1 MEKKLTLSNIT
12 KSFTDVIK
20 GKVFAEVVTNIL
32 LAVFPKFADMVA
44 DKVAERLSV
53 DNAVNEQTATPKKPA
68 SNKSTGTRKYYGRRR
83 STSKKSAQS
92 KKADT
97 PKVYEPIT
105 FLYIS
110 TEKGDSKKVKEQ
122 KGLEL
127 RLKEWDKNHDRY
139 VAIRDKAKDM
149 GGEVNAK
156 RFTFKKSEDTR
167 TFYDYV
173 VKAYPDTKSEGVKE
187 F

>member
-53 DNAVNEQTATPKKPA
+53 DNAVNEKTAEPKKA
-68 SNKSTGTRKYYGRRR
+68 TQKSTGRKYYGRRR
-83 STSKKSAQS
+83 STSKKSTS
-92 KKADT
+92 KKDDT

-105 FLYIS
+105 FLYLS

-127 RLKEWDKNHDRY
+127 RIKEWDKNHDRY
-139 VAIRDKAKDM
+139 VAVRDLAKANS
-149 GGEVNAK
+149 GEVSSK

-167 TFYDYV
+167 AFYLAV
-173 VKAYPDTKSEGVKE
+173 CKAYPDTKSEGVKE